1 MTKLKSAGKDA
12 AKPTYNRARRT
23 KGNNPG
29 KDLKISRDADT
40 FEEYLKA
47 PLDATKVK
55 DNGAVI
61 PSALSPEESKSWKTF
76 NAYCNRIEEW
86 YNEARQFYPPAVL
99 IFVSKCIRRAFPFDR
114 CASLFVDP
122 GQAGKEKESKVTG
135 DEAAIIKTVV
145 ERFMHL
151 RNEALTLYKTSPFY
165 TSSRS
170 REDRAKVIEIIQQEY
185 NEELR
190 RVLAAKHG
198 IFSHDH
204 PGAASQSLTTVHH
217 IMKDVGF
224 ESGDSRLFGGSFF
237 HLDGIHGLIITDK
250 AAFDPR
256 VLDVLD
262 EDDTTPQQSGNNNPD
277 IKQERDYTASD
288 IKQEDMSSFAP
299 GEDVYA
305 SFPAPSGAD
314 ARPLGGQIHSFSAT
328 SGGPAVADGATSRMI
343 GGQIHSFSSTSG
355 GPAAANGATSRM
367 IGGQARSFSATS
379 GGPAAADG
387 ATSRM
392 YGGQKRSLSS
402 PPETPTALLG
412 ANRRQYGGQ
421 KRSLSSPPETP
432 TAPRGANLGQHV
444 GQKRSLSS
452 PPETPTA
459 PRGANLGQHAG
470 QKHRLNAGDGGG
482 LTTGGADLRQHD
494 GAKHGLSAGDGDG
507 FATGG
512 ADLSQDAGQK
522 YGLSAGDGD
531 DFTTGG
537 ADLSQHAGQKHG
549 LNVSEEGSSKRARLS
564 LELSSTPEGA
574 VVPKPGDEEK
584 TVATPKDPAQL
595 SYMSDNALRRSD
607 AAREVSVEDDA
618 VLIEGDKKS
627 EDLQEGDIF
636 KDV

>member
-29 KDLKISRDADT
+29 KDLKISRGADT

-145 ERFMHL
+145 DRFMHL

-165 TSSRS
+165 KSSRS

-190 RVLAAKHG
+190 RVLAVKHG

-217 IMKDVGF
+217 IMKDVGY

-237 HLDGIHGLIITDK
+237 HLDGIHGLIITDT

-262 EDDTTPQQSGNNNPD
+262 EDDTTPQQSSNNNPD

-288 IKQEDMSSFAP
+288 TKQEDMSSFAP
-299 GEDVYA
+299 GEDAYA

-328 SGGPAVADGATSRMI
+328 FGGPAVADGATSRMI

-355 GPAAANGATSRM
+355 GPAAADGATSRM
-367 IGGQARSFSATS
+367 VGGQARSFTATS

-392 YGGQKRSLSS
+392 VGGKVRSF
-402 PPETPTALLG
+402 
-412 ANRRQYGGQ
+412 
-421 KRSLSSPPETP
+421 SSPPETP

-444 GQKRSLSS
+444 GQKRSFSS

-459 PRGANLGQHAG
+459 PRGAILGQHAG
-470 QKHRLNAGDGGG
+470 QKHGLNAGDGGG

-507 FATGG
+507 CATGG

-537 ADLSQHAGQKHG
+537 ADLSQDAGQKHG
-549 LNVSEEGSSKRARLS
+549 LSAGDGDDFTTGGADLSQDAGQKHGLIMSEEGSSKRARLS